1 MHFRFLQ
8 FPRGSQD
15 WSLSD
20 SELERSIPDLALV
33 IQPIPLSEA
42 GNENAY
48 VGECFPRH
56 RIAGVFSQP
65 GLSKKKITRS
75 KLTVAKNYFRFCLIT
90 FH

>member
-33 IQPIPLSEA
+33 IQKYNPGMKMLTLGP
-42 GNENAY
+42 
-48 VGECFPRH
+48 
-56 RIAGVFSQP
+56 VFSFFFSVLFWP
-65 GLSKKKITRS
+65 M
-75 KLTVAKNYFRFCLIT
+75 
-90 FH
+90 

>member
-42 GNENAY
+42 RNGNAY
-48 VGECFPRH
+48 VRVLPQSMEIHQNFPPLQIFRPYL
-56 RIAGVFSQP
+56 ATCLGT
-65 GLSKKKITRS
+65 KI
-75 KLTVAKNYFRFCLIT
+75 F
-90 FH
+90 

>member
-42 GNENAY
+42 RNGNAY
-48 VGECFPRH
+48 CGKSRGWGWGWSW
-56 RIAGVFSQP
+56 ASGTT
-65 GLSKKKITRS
+65 GL
-75 KLTVAKNYFRFCLIT
+75 L
-90 FH
+90 